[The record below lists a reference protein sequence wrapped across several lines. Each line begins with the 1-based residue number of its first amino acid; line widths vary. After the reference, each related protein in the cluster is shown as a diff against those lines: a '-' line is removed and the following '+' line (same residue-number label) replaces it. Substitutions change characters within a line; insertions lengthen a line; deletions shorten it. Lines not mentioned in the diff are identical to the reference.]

1 SILELGP
8 GTGPVTAEILKSLT
22 RPGNGPLR
30 RSYLGIELEPDFVRV
45 LRRRFPGARFVT
57 TSAERADVECRKARL
72 APVRAVISSLPFAC
86 LPASVQDGVIRCLG
100 RLVRRGCHFR
110 TYQYV
115 HAYLLPSAA
124 RFRRKMDACLGP
136 HRLTATIVGNV
147 PPAFVLTW
155 KR

>member
-1 SILELGP
+1 MSGQ
-8 GTGPVTAEILKSLT
+8 T
-22 RPGNGPLR
+22 RPEIEYALAIEEMDYGPEGNYF
-30 RSYLGIELEPDFVRV
+30 S
-45 LRRRFPGARFVT
+45 
-57 TSAERADVECRKARL
+57 ERADVECRKARL